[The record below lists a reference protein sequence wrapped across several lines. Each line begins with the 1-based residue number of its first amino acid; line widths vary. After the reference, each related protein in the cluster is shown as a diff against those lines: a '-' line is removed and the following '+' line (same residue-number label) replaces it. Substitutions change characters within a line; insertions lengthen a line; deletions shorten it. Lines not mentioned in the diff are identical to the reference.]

1 MAVARETLHGPR
13 VIRAVAGKTLKFNV
27 AWRNPTTGTIIPSS
41 GYTARL
47 QIRDAKNTRRVLL
60 DVTESSAP
68 NAVLSRYTDSETSEE
83 RFLIVLG
90 KSYTS
95 WLPEDCS
102 LECELEN
109 ETNPDD
115 AVPLF
120 TLLIKV
126 ASQEVM

>member
-1 MAVARETLHGPR
+1 MAVASETRTGAR
-13 VIRAVAGKTLKFNV
+13 VIRAIAGKTLKFNV

-41 GYTARL
+41 DYTARL

-60 DVTESSAP
+60 DVYESGAS
-68 NAVLSRYTDSETSEE
+68 NAVLSRYTDITTSEE

-102 LECELEN
+102 LECELESDI
-109 ETNPDD
+109 NPDD

-120 TLLIKV
+120 TLLVKV
-126 ASQEVM
+126 KPQEVM